1 MLGRLPPPTARAR
14 VLAATKANKIFFLNT
29 MNADDVIDMIKE
41 GVRIG
46 PASPQ
51 AAEIGR
57 KFQNRQMP
65 W

>member
-1 MLGRLPPPTARAR
+1 MIAARAK
-14 VLAATKANKIFFLNT
+14 VLAACKAQHKFFLNT
-29 MNADDVIDMIKE
+29 MTTTDVIDMIKE
-41 GVRIG
+41 GVMIG

-57 KFQNRQMP
+57 KYTKRELP